1 MQATVPSGL
10 AGPGRTAVCIR
21 FPKPADS
28 CVSRDPKDLLSRV
41 DNRCSTAWSDGLPP
55 SIRVDAPITRDG
67 RHRAQGREVLRR
79 RTTPGRNESV
89 SISKTRRVSYASPLR
104 PEETQRGYP
113 FGDTWTAENKTPR
126 NEHSA
131 PLFQF

>member
-1 MQATVPSGL
+1 MQAAVPIGL
-10 AGPGRTAVCIR
+10 TGPGRTAVCIH

-41 DNRCSTAWSDGLPP
+41 DHRCSTAWSDGLPP
-55 SIRVDAPITRDG
+55 SIRVDAPVPRDG
-67 RHRAQGREVLRR
+67 CHRAEGREVLRG
-79 RTTPGRNESV
+79 RTTPGRNASV
-89 SISKTRRVSYASPLR
+89 SISKTRRVASASPLR
-104 PEETQRGYP
+104 PQETQKGYA

>member
-1 MQATVPSGL
+1 MQAAVPSGL
-10 AGPGRTAVCIR
+10 AGPGRTAVCIH

-41 DNRCSTAWSDGLPP
+41 DHGCSTAGSDGLPP
-55 SIRVDAPITRDG
+55 SIRVDAPIPRDG
-67 RHRAQGREVLRR
+67 CHRAQGREVVRR
-79 RTTPGRNESV
+79 RTTPGRNASV
-89 SISKTRRVSYASPLR
+89 SISKTRRLAYASPLR
-104 PEETQRGYP
+104 PGETQRGYP
-113 FGDTWTAENKTPR
+113 FGDKGTAENKTPR